1 MATLQRFLWLAPTD
15 RGMFLVAVIL
25 LTAVKLG
32 LRLFPFRRLQRV
44 LGMISRSSAR
54 MEDFDDAPVARVV
67 WAIDAASRR
76 VPWTATCLTLAL
88 AAQVMLARV
97 GRPTE
102 LAIGV
107 AKGGDGRLLAH
118 AWLQNGKRIILG
130 DDAALRDL
138 TPMSLAENRG
148 R

>member
-1 MATLQRFLWLAPTD
+1 MMATQRFLRVAAAD

-32 LRLFPFRRLQRV
+32 LRLFPFRGLQRV

-54 MEDFDDAPVARVV
+54 MEDSDDAPIAQVV

-76 VPWTATCLTLAL
+76 APWIATCLTRAL

-97 GRPTE
+97 GRPTK

-118 AWLQNGKRIILG
+118 AWLQNGKRIVLG
-130 DDAALRDL
+130 GDTDLRDL
-138 TPMSLAENRG
+138 TPLSLAESRT